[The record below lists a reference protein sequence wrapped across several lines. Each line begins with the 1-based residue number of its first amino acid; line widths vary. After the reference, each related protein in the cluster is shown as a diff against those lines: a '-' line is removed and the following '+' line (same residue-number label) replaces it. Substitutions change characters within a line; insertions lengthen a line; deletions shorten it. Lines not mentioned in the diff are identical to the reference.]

1 MMGTKAATPNL
12 NLDQIHPMKLIGA
25 YNSIT
30 TLFFVRGLGFV
41 GDNSSVAT
49 RLDSEEA
56 ATVRATFANV
66 RTTLIA

>member
-1 MMGTKAATPNL
+1 
-12 NLDQIHPMKLIGA
+12 MKLIVA

-30 TLFFVRGLGFV
+30 TLFYIRGLGFV

-56 ATVRATFANV
+56 AAVRATFDNV
-66 RTTLIA
+66 RTTLVA

>member
-1 MMGTKAATPNL
+1 
-12 NLDQIHPMKLIGA
+12 MKLIIA

-49 RLDSEEA
+49 RLDPAEA